1 MLPEGVSVEGMYPI
15 PAEGPTVEYWCRAVD
30 CSYDGPNGWPQV
42 LPVLEADGFVVDVE
56 VM

>member
-1 MLPEGVSVEGMYPI
+1 MLPEGVSAEGKFRI
-15 PAEGPTVEYWCRAVD
+15 PAAALTVEYWCRAVD

-42 LPVLEADGFVVDVE
+42 LPVLEVDGFVVDVE